1 MKKLKPITK
10 DPLERKIA
18 SIDIE
23 TYGINNRFILGSVV
37 YKDNIKF
44 FDCVKDIKDFL
55 RSDELSDYFIFA
67 TNLDF
72 DFFGI
77 FGNVA
82 NEEIHPSY
90 SGTRL
95 ISIKLIP
102 YGCNER
108 IFLDTLNFLP
118 ASVETLGK
126 IINIPKLKKPSWLGN
141 KPKNKTEYEYLK
153 KYNINDSMI
162 TYKFMEYL
170 YNGFTEKN
178 IQLNHTIAS
187 TSLWSYQK
195 LFMERSFFTPS
206 ISILEYIRHAYYGG
220 RTEVF
225 TTGKIKKSLYLY
237 DVNSLYP
244 FSMKN
249 EFADTETLQK
259 MIHDVDISIIKKY
272 HGVSYVEV
280 NAPYMHYPILPFRD
294 DAKRLIFP
302 YGTWKGFYSHNE
314 LIYAMENGYKITPLS
329 TVYYEKTFRPFDLF
343 VDTFYSLR
351 KSDPKNSTVYKLILN
366 SLYGKWGQNWDDNF
380 VFKPLTKLKKLPDNF
395 VMEKNGWAI
404 LREKGKIPVFA
415 NPIFSVYTTAYARIL
430 MHKLLIESDALYCDT
445 DSVITA
451 KKLEDSQEL
460 GKVKLEQSIK
470 KTILVKPKLYMYET
484 LDDNIK
490 IKTKGFYSKDIS
502 VFNNVL
508 EHKKVS
514 NMRFTKFRH
523 SFRSDRE
530 VLEKYNHEMEIDLL
544 DKKRVWNSEF
554 STQKISESKP
564 IYLKDGVKIG

>member
-23 TYGINNRFILGSVV
+23 THGINNKFILGSVV

-44 FDCVKDIKDFL
+44 FDDVKAIREFL
-55 RSDELSDYFIFA
+55 RSDEMTDYFIFA

-77 FGNVA
+77 FGSVA
-82 NEEIHPSY
+82 NEEILPCY

-95 ISIKLIP
+95 ISIKLMP
-102 YGCNER
+102 NGNNER
-108 IFLDTLNFLP
+108 VFLDTLNFLP
-118 ASVETLGK
+118 ASVESLGK
-126 IINIPKLKKPSWLGN
+126 IINIQKLKKPVWLGN

-170 YNGFTEKN
+170 HNGFLEKN

-206 ISILEYIRHAYYGG
+206 LNILEYIRKGYYGG

-225 TTGKIKKSLYLY
+225 TTGKIKKNLFLY

-259 MIHDVDISIIKKY
+259 IVHNADIDIIKKY

-280 NAPYMHYPILPFRD
+280 NAPYMYYPILPFRD
-294 DAKRLIFP
+294 ESRRLIFP
-302 YGTWKGFYSHNE
+302 FGTWKGFYPHNE
-314 LIYAMENGYKITPLS
+314 LIYAMDNGYEITPLS
-329 TVYYEKTFRPFDLF
+329 SVYYQKTFRPFDSF
-343 VDTFYSLR
+343 VDSFYSLR
-351 KSDPKNSTVYKLILN
+351 KSEPENSTLYKLILN

-380 VFKPLTKLKKLPDNF
+380 IFKPMTKLKKLPDNF

-404 LREKGKIPVFA
+404 LREKGKIPAFA

-451 KKLEDSQEL
+451 KKLVDSNEL

-484 LDDNIK
+484 FDDNIK

-514 NMRFTKFRH
+514 NMRFTKFRQT
-523 SFRSDRE
+523 FRSDKE

-554 STQKISESKP
+554 STQKISESRP
-564 IYLKDGVKIG
+564 IYLLDGVKSE